1 MYATSVEPPCN
12 LPYFSFTIPR
22 NLHIFFLLN
31 FSVFTY
37 VTIRANT
44 ISAFVPKTILELAD
58 LDYTNPAP
66 PHLAG
71 VTIFFAAVD
80 PFVVYPIP
88 ASVSQCVDQISPASI
103 APFEMQEQTKQ
114 KCGWRVQ
121 SADDDV

>member
-1 MYATSVEPPCN
+1 MYATSVEPPCS

-22 NLHIFFLLN
+22 NLHIFVFLL
-31 FSVFTY
+31 SLCLL
-37 VTIRANT
+37 TIRANT